1 VSSPV
6 LAAITLDPR
15 GGGVAAVARLLW
27 RVCQDRWSDT
37 SRLVTLLDDSQ
48 QVESLTSS
56 RAMRLRFGA
65 RLAGAQVRG
74 DSGWIL
80 YSHLSLAQ
88 VQGFIPAGLRRPYV
102 VFLHGIEA
110 WRSLTRAQRGALEGA
125 SLLIANSHYTA
136 MRVTEEHP
144 WIGPIGVCPL
154 SLPPRP
160 KTGSLPAHA
169 PLEHSPATVP
179 ALGPRAVLVV
189 GRMSSSERY
198 KGHDQLLEAW
208 PAVIAGLPDAK
219 LVFAGDGD
227 DVSRLV
233 TRARRL
239 RVADSVLFTGF
250 VDDDTLQSLYG
261 QASVFVMPSRNE
273 GFGLVYLE
281 AMSHALPCIGSV
293 HDAAGETIEHGVTGI
308 LARQSDIGE
317 LAASMTRLLTDET
330 LRRRLGQAGL
340 RRLEDRFSYS
350 RFFDRLT
357 SLVSPVSDAFPVVTA
372 TSTSA

>member
-15 GGGVAAVARLLW
+15 GGGVAAVASLLW
-27 RVCQDRWSDT
+27 RVCQDRWGDA

-48 QVESLTSS
+48 QIESLTSS

-102 VFLHGIEA
+102 IFLHGIEA
-110 WRSLTRAQRGALEGA
+110 WRSITRAQRGALEGA

-154 SLPPRP
+154 SLPPAP
-160 KTGSLPAHA
+160 KTGKSLTHA
-169 PLEHSPATVP
+169 PVAKTDCAVP
-179 ALGPRAVLVV
+179 ALGSRNVLVV

-208 PAVIAGLPDAK
+208 PAVISAVPDAR

-227 DVSRLV
+227 DVSRLM
-233 TRARRL
+233 TRAKRL
-239 RVADSVLFTGF
+239 QIADSVVFTGF
-250 VDDDTLQSLYG
+250 VDEDTLQFLYG
-261 QASVFVMPSRNE
+261 QASIFAMPSRNE

-281 AMSHALPCIGSV
+281 AMSHALPCIGST

-308 LARQSDIGE
+308 LVRQSDIGE
-317 LAASMTRLLTDET
+317 LTASITRLLTDEP
-330 LRRRLGQAGL
+330 LQRRLGHAGR

-357 SLVSPVSDAFPVVTA
+357 SLVSPVSDPFPAVAA
-372 TSTSA
+372 TSSR

>member
-27 RVCQDRWSDT
+27 RVCQDRWADA

-48 QVESLTSS
+48 QIESLSSS

-65 RLAGAQVRG
+65 RLASAQVRG

-88 VQGFIPAGLRRPYV
+88 VQGFIPAGVRRPYV

-110 WRSLTRAQRGALEGA
+110 WRPLTRAQRGALEGA
-125 SLLIANSHYTA
+125 SLLIANSQYTA

-154 SLPPRP
+154 SLPPARRKGRP
-160 KTGSLPAHA
+160 PAGKASAAIPAIGS
-169 PLEHSPATVP
+169 
-179 ALGPRAVLVV
+179 RDVLVV

-208 PAVIAGLPDAK
+208 PAVIAGLPDAR
-219 LVFAGDGD
+219 LVFAGEGD
-227 DVSRLV
+227 DVSRLM
-233 TRARRL
+233 TRAKRL
-239 RVADSVLFTGF
+239 QVADSVIFTGF
-250 VDDDTLQSLYG
+250 VDEDTLQSLYA
-261 QASVFVMPSRNE
+261 QASVFAMPSRNE

-281 AMSHALPCIGSV
+281 AMSHALPCIGSI

-308 LARQSDIGE
+308 LTRQSDIGE
-317 LAASMTRLLTDET
+317 LAASITRLLTDEST
-330 LRRRLGQAGL
+330 RRRLGQAGL

-350 RFFDRLT
+350 RFFDRLM
-357 SLVSPVSDAFPVVTA
+357 SLVSPVSDPFPAVA
-372 TSTSA
+372 TSSATT

>member
-27 RVCQDRWSDT
+27 RVCQDRWGDA

-48 QVESLTSS
+48 QIESLTSS

-102 VFLHGIEA
+102 IFLHGIEA
-110 WRSLTRAQRGALEGA
+110 WRSITRAQRGALEGA
-125 SLLIANSHYTA
+125 SLLVANSHYTA

-154 SLPPRP
+154 SLPPAP
-160 KTGSLPAHA
+160 KTANSLAHA
-169 PLEHSPATVP
+169 PRVKTAGAGP
-179 ALGPRAVLVV
+179 ALGSRNVLVV

-208 PAVIAGLPDAK
+208 PAVIGAVPDAR

-233 TRARRL
+233 TRAKRL
-239 RVADSVLFTGF
+239 QVADSVVFTGF
-250 VDDDTLQSLYG
+250 VDEDTLQSLYG
-261 QASVFVMPSRNE
+261 QAPIFAMPSRNE

-281 AMSHALPCIGSV
+281 AMSHGLPCIGSI

-308 LARQSDIGE
+308 LVRQSDIGE
-317 LAASMTRLLTDET
+317 IAASITRLLTDEP
-330 LRRRLGQAGL
+330 LRRRLGQAGR

-350 RFFDRLT
+350 RFFDRMT
-357 SLVSPVSDAFPVVTA
+357 SLVSPVSDPFPAVAA
-372 TSTSA
+372 TSSR